1 MAGNNNKKYLFRQ
14 PALDP
19 DYDQQEFLPKDVADW
34 FDNYRESTRGPG
46 ARNAAIGSEFLGGF
60 DGTQNGFPGGMDTYD
75 GPDTPYDRETRPPG
89 LTAKQPQILSV
100 VNQQVVQDP
109 QGGATIT
116 VTFDIGPEQD
126 NMRYELRI
134 SK

>member
-19 DYDQQEFLPKDVADW
+19 DVDQQEFLPRDVADW
-34 FDNYRESTRGPG
+34 FDNFRNGPTRG
-46 ARNAAIGSEFLGGF
+46 NFTTSEFGGF
-60 DGTQNGFPGGMDTYD
+60 SDGQNGFPGGYEEWDHEI
-75 GPDTPYDRETRPPG
+75 PPYDTETRPPG
-89 LTAKQPQILSV
+89 LTAKQPQVLSV
-100 VNQQVVQDP
+100 VSQQVVQDP

-126 NMRYELRI
+126 NMRYELRLT
-134 SK
+134 K